1 MLRRFAVL
9 AAVTAAAFLAV
20 AVPAGASTVHPHP
33 QAGQYTGHDL
43 RGHVVT
49 FSYDAHHRYIRDLT
63 IHLSPA
69 FHLGTNGVHTD
80 GTWHIRKAG
89 TYSEAVGIWNT
100 SSHVVGYWM
109 TNAIPQHQIWFRAH
123 HVG

>member
-9 AAVTAAAFLAV
+9 AAVTTVAVLAI
-20 AVPAGASTVHPHP
+20 AVPAGANTIHP
-33 QAGQYTGHDL
+33 QAGHYTGHDL

-49 FSYDAHHRYIRDLT
+49 FSYDAQHRYIRDLT

-69 FHLGTNGVHTD
+69 FNLGTNGVRTD
-80 GTWHIRKAG
+80 GTWHIRKGG

-100 SSHVVGYWM
+100 SSQVVGYWM

-123 HVG
+123 HVE